1 MPGLGTAQC
10 RLSAMLLLTTIF
22 FMVEIIVGYITNSM
36 ALIADSFHM
45 FSDAIALVI
54 ALISVRM
61 SPKKWSKNTFGW
73 ARAEILGALV
83 NAVFLCALCFSI
95 LIESIKRFMKPDLIH
110 DPWLILIVGS
120 LGLFINL
127 IGLLMFMNGGGHF
140 HHHGHAHHHH
150 HHHAPINENYL
161 VCQGDSIENS
171 SEMQKAKY
179 GLLCK
184 HRSHNS
190 SQDFFCNA
198 GDHSHTSSPDDNND
212 NDESHLTT
220 KSPHNENLSDNNN
233 SCNQSSSDL
242 KHTRNQSTKLSTST
256 ASSDKS
262 NHNSSSDIHL
272 NFKQTSKQDYG
283 SSTTPHHHVNLQGE
297 DTDAVKHHS
306 HGSSQMNM
314 RGVFLHVMADAL
326 GSVIVMISAI
336 VVIYTDWSIRLYIDP
351 ILSVLMVCLI
361 LRSTWPLLTES
372 AMILLQTVPTH
383 IQVDSLRKR
392 LTKEI
397 QGVLAVH
404 EFHVW
409 QLAGD
414 RIIASAHIRCHNL
427 QDYMR
432 IAEKVK
438 EFFHNEG
445 IHSTTI
451 QPEFIDF
458 ENDVLDGSYD
468 NCVLDCPST
477 QRPHCAPQTC
487 CGAQKSSSTSSV
499 SGAVNDEQ
507 AVSALTRRTNVKSDK
522 ARGSSERLETNFS
535 HDDNFQVIS
544 TSAVVS

>member
-1 MPGLGTAQC
+1 
-10 RLSAMLLLTTIF
+10 
-22 FMVEIIVGYITNSM
+22 M

-54 ALISVRM
+54 AFISVRM

-95 LIESIKRFMKPDLIH
+95 LIESIKRFMKPDLTH
-110 DPWLILIVGS
+110 EPHLILIVGG

-127 IGLLMFMNGGGHF
+127 IGLLLFSDVGHF
-140 HHHGHAHHHH
+140 HHHGHNHHHH
-150 HHHAPINENYL
+150 HHHHHNHHHIQMSDQPYQAS
-161 VCQGDSIENS
+161 VGGGDETIS
-171 SEMQKAKY
+171 SEKVDHDEP
-179 GLLCK
+179 LCK
-184 HRSHNS
+184 EHEN
-190 SQDFFCNA
+190 DKK
-198 GDHSHTSSPDDNND
+198 NN
-212 NDESHLTT
+212 
-220 KSPHNENLSDNNN
+220 
-233 SCNQSSSDL
+233 
-242 KHTRNQSTKLSTST
+242 
-256 ASSDKS
+256 
-262 NHNSSSDIHL
+262 
-272 NFKQTSKQDYG
+272 QT
-283 SSTTPHHHVNLQGE
+283 
-297 DTDAVKHHS
+297 
-306 HGSSQMNM
+306 SSQMNM

-336 VVIYTDWSIRLYIDP
+336 VVLYTDWSVRLYIDP
-351 ILSVLMVCLI
+351 ILSVLMVILI
-361 LRSTWPLLTES
+361 LISTWPLLTES

-392 LTKEI
+392 LTQEI

-409 QLAGD
+409 KLAGD

-458 ENDVLDGSYD
+458 DDEVYNESYE

-477 QRPHCAPQTC
+477 QRTHCAPQTC
-487 CGAQKSSSTSSV
+487 CGVRKSTMASQIDQMTIGGNMSILSGDDDVNILTKRNTAQKLDQDRQVESFIE
-499 SGAVNDEQ
+499 NDHK
-507 AVSALTRRTNVKSDK
+507 LLNTY
-522 ARGSSERLETNFS
+522 ETTDRPQN
-535 HDDNFQVIS
+535 DNIQVIS
-544 TSAVVS
+544 SSAAV

>member
-1 MPGLGTAQC
+1 MLCLGSAQS
-10 RLSAMLLLTTIF
+10 RLSVMLLLTTAF
-22 FMVEIIVGYITNSM
+22 FVVEIIVGYITNSM

-54 ALISVRM
+54 AFISVRM

-110 DPWLILIVGS
+110 DPFLILIVGG

-127 IGLLMFMNGGGHF
+127 IGLLLFKDGGHF
-140 HHHGHAHHHH
+140 HHHHHHGHAHHS
-150 HHHAPINENYL
+150 HHHAHLPIDENYL
-161 VCQGDSIENS
+161 VCQGDSIGDDGTEL
-171 SEMQKAKY
+171 QKMKF

-184 HRSHNS
+184 HRSHTS
-190 SQDFFCNA
+190 SQDFFCKA
-198 GDHSHTSSPDDNND
+198 TDHSHTPSPDNHHD
-212 NDESHLTT
+212 NDESQLTA
-220 KSPHNENLSDNNN
+220 KSNHKVTN
-233 SCNQSSSDL
+233 SCNQLS
-242 KHTRNQSTKLSTST
+242 STSEKN
-256 ASSDKS
+256 D
-262 NHNSSSDIHL
+262 NHSTSDIHL
-272 NFKQTSKQDYG
+272 TFRQANKHDYG
-283 SSTTPHHHVNLQGE
+283 SSTAQHHHVDVPTKDE
-297 DTDAVKHHS
+297 DDVIVKHPTS
-306 HGSSQMNM
+306 GQMNM

-336 VVIYTDWSIRLYIDP
+336 VVLYTDWSIRLYIDP

-392 LTKEI
+392 LTQEI

-458 ENDVLDGSYD
+458 ENEVFDESYD
-468 NCVLDCPST
+468 DCVLDCPST
-477 QRPHCAPQTC
+477 QRTHCAPQTC
-487 CGAQKSSSTSSV
+487 CGAQQKSSSTSD
-499 SGAVNDEQ
+499 APVNNVADDEEQ
-507 AVSALTRRTNVKSDK
+507 ASVKLTES
-522 ARGSSERLETNFS
+522 
-535 HDDNFQVIS
+535 
-544 TSAVVS
+544 

>member
-1 MPGLGTAQC
+1 
-10 RLSAMLLLTTIF
+10 MLLLTTAF
-22 FMVEIIVGYITNSM
+22 FIVEIIVGYITNSM

-54 ALISVRM
+54 AFISVRM

-110 DPWLILIVGS
+110 EPFLILSVGS

-127 IGLLMFMNGGGHF
+127 IGLLLFKDGGHF
-140 HHHGHAHHHH
+140 HHHGHAHHN
-150 HHHAPINENYL
+150 HHHAHLPIDDNYL
-161 VCQGDSIENS
+161 VCQGDSIGENGT
-171 SEMQKAKY
+171 ELQKMKF

-184 HRSHNS
+184 HRSHTS
-190 SQDFFCNA
+190 SQDFFCKA
-198 GDHSHTSSPDDNND
+198 ADHSHTPSPDNHHHDS
-212 NDESHLTT
+212 DESQLTA
-220 KSPHNENLSDNNN
+220 KSNHKVTN
-233 SCNQSSSDL
+233 SCNQLS
-242 KHTRNQSTKLSTST
+242 STSEKN
-256 ASSDKS
+256 D
-262 NHNSSSDIHL
+262 NHSTSDIHL
-272 NFKQTSKQDYG
+272 TFRQANKHDYG
-283 SSTTPHHHVNLQGE
+283 SPTGQHHHV
-297 DTDAVKHHS
+297 DVPTKDDDVIVKQPTS
-306 HGSSQMNM
+306 GQMNM

-336 VVIYTDWSIRLYIDP
+336 VVLYTDWSIRLYIDP

-392 LTKEI
+392 LTQEI

-458 ENDVLDGSYD
+458 ENEVFDESYD
-468 NCVLDCPST
+468 DCVLDCPST
-477 QRPHCAPQTC
+477 QRTHCAPQTC
-487 CGAQKSSSTSSV
+487 CGAQKSSSTSDPPINNV
-499 SGAVNDEQ
+499 AGDEEQ
-507 AVSALTRRTNVKSDK
+507 ASVKLTTD
-522 ARGSSERLETNFS
+522 G
-535 HDDNFQVIS
+535 
-544 TSAVVS
+544 

>member
-1 MPGLGTAQC
+1 MHLGNTQS
-10 RLSAMLLLTTIF
+10 RLSAMLLLTIIF

-54 ALISVRM
+54 AFISVRM

-110 DPWLILIVGS
+110 DPFLILIVGG

-127 IGLLMFMNGGGHF
+127 IGLVLFKDGGGHF
-140 HHHGHAHHHH
+140 HHHHGHAHHHNH
-150 HHHAPINENYL
+150 HHIPVVQDYL
-161 VCQGDSIENS
+161 VCQGDSIHDG
-171 SEMQKAKY
+171 SELQKAKY
-179 GLLCK
+179 GLLRK
-184 HRSHNS
+184 GSSRTS
-190 SQDFFCNA
+190 SQDLICNNA
-198 GDHSHTSSPDDNND
+198 DHHSHTSSPVNHLEND
-212 NDESHLTT
+212 GIQLT
-220 KSPHNENLSDNNN
+220 KKPVQCEKNN
-233 SCNQSSSDL
+233 SFDQSSSGSKILAD
-242 KHTRNQSTKLSTST
+242 HNSTS
-256 ASSDKS
+256 
-262 NHNSSSDIHL
+262 DIQLTFRQPH
-272 NFKQTSKQDYG
+272 KQNYG
-283 SSTTPHHHVNLQGE
+283 SSTKQEEHHHVHVHAHDQE
-297 DTDAVKHHS
+297 DTSNHQTKSSNNS
-306 HGSSQMNM
+306 HPSSGQMNM

-336 VVIYTDWSIRLYIDP
+336 VVLYTDWSIRLYIDP
-351 ILSVLMVCLI
+351 ILSVIMVCLI

-383 IQVDSLRKR
+383 IEVDSLRKR
-392 LTKEI
+392 LTQEI

-458 ENDVLDGSYD
+458 DNNEVFGDSFD
-468 NCVLDCPST
+468 NCVLDCPPT
-477 QRPHCAPQTC
+477 QGNDCGPQTC
-487 CGAQKSSSTSSV
+487 CGVQKSSVSDPTGVTVGANEDSSGTLLTKRKNLRQDQAEVTAVVQEV
-499 SGAVNDEQ
+499 SQNDN
-507 AVSALTRRTNVKSDK
+507 L
-522 ARGSSERLETNFS
+522 
-535 HDDNFQVIS
+535 QVITS
-544 TSAVVS
+544 TASV